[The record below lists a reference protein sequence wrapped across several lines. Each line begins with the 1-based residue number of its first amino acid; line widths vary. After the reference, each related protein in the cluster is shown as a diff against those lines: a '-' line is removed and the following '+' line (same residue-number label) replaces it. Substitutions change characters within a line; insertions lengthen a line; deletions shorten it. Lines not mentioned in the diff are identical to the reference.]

1 MTHTGRPFAD
11 GESPRKGVPS
21 GRKKPLT
28 MSSATPLS
36 CQSDRDLQ
44 PVLFSEPERSYAQ
57 ELAESKRFVERYRGD
72 DRFREQLSVDP
83 KATLQGAGIGL
94 PIEELGPLFQDGCPP
109 SRVSRRSH
117 AYLQEKI
124 AYRDRMR
131 KDLKFASLGLDN
143 WRKRQIE
150 RCRWQLGAVNAEAI
164 AHPPAAFELS
174 RGCSVGCWFCG
185 VSAPRLSDI
194 WHADQANRQLW
205 RETLEAVREICGPG
219 AGYSFLYWATDPLDN
234 PDYEQFCLDF
244 YDIFGQFPQTTT
256 ALALKDVERTRNL
269 LQLSQ
274 KHGCPI
280 NRFSVLSRKQLLRI
294 HEQFT
299 PLELLRVE
307 LVLQNKESLGA
318 KSAAGKALSEIEGE
332 DTHATTIA
340 CVSGFL
346 FNMPDRQVRWV
357 SPCPASSEHP
367 DGYITHDQ
375 ARFETVDELRSILK
389 QWAAVPARLR
399 LTDVVRWRQDLRS
412 KPTEDGFRLQD
423 HRQGVN
429 FDTSWYPAAER
440 LGELVAE
447 GCHTVEEICNHLD
460 EPAEQTIL
468 ALQRFHQSAFLEEIS

>member
-1 MTHTGRPFAD
+1 MLTVEIPSLI
-11 GESPRKGVPS
+11 SPDSTATEEHRSDVAHCKRFCEYWAAHPEFREALPKDPYGVAQAA
-21 GRKKPLT
+21 GLKT
-28 MSSATPLS
+28 DPLS
-36 CQSDRDLQ
+36 IRRLWELDPEHPAYQA
-44 PVLFSEPERSYAQ
+44 EPS
-57 ELAESKRFVERYRGD
+57 LTLLRYRSFMAEKLA
-72 DRFREQLSVDP
+72 FRDTMQTQVKSPHRGYRAWRERQIRRCY
-83 KATLQGAGIGL
+83 G
-94 PIEELGPLFQDGCPP
+94 ELGKAKGEGL
-109 SRVSRRSH
+109 VH
-117 AYLQEKI
+117 A
-124 AYRDRMR
+124 
-131 KDLKFASLGLDN
+131 GL
-143 WRKRQIE
+143 
-150 RCRWQLGAVNAEAI
+150 AV
-164 AHPPAAFELS
+164 ELCE
-174 RGCSVGCWFCG
+174 GCSVGCWFCG
-185 VSAPRLSDI
+185 ISALKFNGVWPYSDEN
-194 WHADQANRQLW
+194 ARLW
-205 RETLEAVREICGPG
+205 REVLDSLHEQIGDAAG
-219 AGYSFLYWATDPLDN
+219 AGFCYWATDPLDN

-367 DGYITHDQ
+367 DGYITHGQ
-375 ARFETVDELRSILK
+375 AHFETVDELRSILK

-423 HRQGVN
+423 HRQGAN

-447 GCHTVEEICNHLD
+447 GRHTVEEICNHLD